1 MDTKDILKRKRLEL
15 GLTYEELGS
24 LVGVGKST
32 VRKWETG
39 MIDNMRRDNIVAL
52 SKALNI
58 SPTTLMGLDELEE
71 HPPTNVTS
79 LQSNKS
85 DRLTVY
91 GKICAGDGIEA
102 LEDPIDEIGD
112 PYYRIKGE
120 KFALQV
126 HGDSMDNVVPNG
138 MYAIIE
144 KMPIVKNGEIA
155 IVLIDNEMAMLK
167 RFYQLDDMIILRPD
181 STNIEHKPLTFI
193 GEDINSV
200 KILGR
205 YLGYVTPM
213 VELL

>member
-58 SPTTLMGLDELEE
+58 SPITLMGLDELEE

-85 DRLTVY
+85 DRLIVY
-91 GKICAGDGIEA
+91 GKICAGEGIEA

-155 IVLIDNEMAMLK
+155 IVLIDNEITMLK
-167 RFYQLDDMIILRPD
+167 RFYQLDDMVILRPD

>member
-58 SPTTLMGLDELEE
+58 SPITLMGLDELEE
-71 HPPTNVTS
+71 HPPANVTS

-85 DRLTVY
+85 DRLIVY
-91 GKICAGDGIEA
+91 GKICAGEGIEA

-155 IVLIDNEMAMLK
+155 IVLIDNEITMLK
-167 RFYQLDDMIILRPD
+167 RFYQLDDMVILRPD